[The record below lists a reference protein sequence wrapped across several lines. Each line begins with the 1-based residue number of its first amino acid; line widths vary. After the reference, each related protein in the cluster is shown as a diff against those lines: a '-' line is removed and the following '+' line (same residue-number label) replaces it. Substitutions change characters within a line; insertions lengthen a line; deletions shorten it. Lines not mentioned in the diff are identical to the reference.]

1 MLVVDG
7 NNHEVF
13 EVSEACV
20 WQSLRKESVQVTF
33 EEFERLTLTPSG
45 LVRAGLFSNILQH
58 VGAIVALKLKNTGFV
73 WGARISV
80 KHNGQLP
87 RLPGAEFGGD
97 LLVLWPTA
105 TSIQAFFELKE
116 AQRRQGQQSAEANSQ
131 DTFPPQ
137 PSVSVVPHGS
147 VLGPK
152 DLSVARKLATHE
164 LTVGQRIF
172 LACLPPTSTGFLR
185 RQYRDRW
192 ATIMEQRDAREFA
205 QLPAT
210 RTRQWRSSTSPRDFL
225 ATAAAKTRKRQA
237 RNGVAFD
244 LPDEVL
250 MHIVSMR
257 LCEEMETADSTQS
270 AIHTLLRVS
279 RQFGRATRQ
288 ALEAMQTR
296 VRVACESLF
305 QDRPAVSVMQVR
317 RLLEGGG
324 LPLRVALELRGPW
337 YEYVRARHAQE
348 TAKEK
353 GRATGPRIVV

>member
-7 NNHEVF
+7 NKHEVF
-13 EVSEACV
+13 EVSEECV

-33 EEFERLTLTPSG
+33 EEFERLTLTPTG
-45 LVRAGLFSNILQH
+45 LVRAGLFTNILEH
-58 VGAIVALKLKNTGFV
+58 LGAIVALKLKDTGFV

-80 KHNGQLP
+80 KHEGQLP
-87 RLPGAEFGGD
+87 KLSSAEFGGD

-116 AQRRQGQQSAEANSQ
+116 AQRRQGQQSTEANSQ
-131 DTFPPQ
+131 DSFPPK
-137 PSVSVVPHGS
+137 PCVRVVPHGS
-147 VLGPK
+147 VLGSQ
-152 DLSVARKLATHE
+152 DQSVARKLATHE
-164 LTVGQRIF
+164 LTVEQRIF
-172 LACLPPTSTGFLR
+172 LACLPSASTGFSR

-210 RTRQWRSSTSPRDFL
+210 RTRQWRSSMWPRDFL
-225 ATAAAKTRKRQA
+225 ATAAAKARRRQA

-257 LCEEMETADSTQS
+257 LCEEMETADTIQS
-270 AIHTLLRVS
+270 AIHTLLCVS
-279 RQFGRATRQ
+279 RQFGRVTRQ
-288 ALEAMQTR
+288 AVEAMQTR
-296 VRVACESLF
+296 VRLACESLF
-305 QDRPAVSVMQVR
+305 QDRPTVPVMQVR

-324 LPLRVALELRGPW
+324 LPLRVVLELRGPW
-337 YEYVRARHAQE
+337 YEYVRARHVQE
-348 TAKEK
+348 AAREK
-353 GRATGPRIVV
+353 GRATGPRVVA